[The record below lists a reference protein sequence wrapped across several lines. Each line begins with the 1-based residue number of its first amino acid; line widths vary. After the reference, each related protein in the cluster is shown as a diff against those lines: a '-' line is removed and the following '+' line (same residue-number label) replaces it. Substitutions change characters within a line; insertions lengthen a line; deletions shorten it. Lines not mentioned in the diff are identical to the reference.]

1 MSFRG
6 RRQGIGHYPRF
17 WITGRAFTNSLRLIV
32 RCRFRLQR
40 RSSVA
45 SAGITANDVQRLL
58 DSSVIIDPA
67 GGRDYAF
74 LVMVA
79 PRACDAGACSWTAS
93 TGVPRIVLRVNASRD
108 DEVPLP
114 ADVGEELRAY
124 RCQARSLERRAATCK
139 CGRAR
144 RCGIFNLSVAAD
156 DTFVIRPTGAKLWA
170 IIR

>member
-1 MSFRG
+1 
-6 RRQGIGHYPRF
+6 
-17 WITGRAFTNSLRLIV
+17 
-32 RCRFRLQR
+32 
-40 RSSVA
+40 VA

-79 PRACDAGACSWTAS
+79 RRACVAGACAS
-93 TGVPRIVLRVNASRD
+93 TGVPRIVLRVNGSRD
-108 DEVPLP
+108 DEVPLS

-124 RCQARSLERRAATCK
+124 RCQARSLERRATKCK

-144 RCGIFNLSVAAD
+144 RCGIFILSVAAD